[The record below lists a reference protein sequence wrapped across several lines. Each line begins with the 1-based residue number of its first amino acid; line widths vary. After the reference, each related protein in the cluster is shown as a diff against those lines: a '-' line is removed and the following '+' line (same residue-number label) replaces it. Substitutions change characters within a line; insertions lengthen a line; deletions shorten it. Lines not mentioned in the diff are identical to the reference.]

1 MTVREKRGRLIV
13 HLVNTASVNPLSP
26 VSPCIESIAP
36 TGPVELRVACPR
48 RPQRVS
54 TVPATDGLRSRWSG
68 GIGRG
73 TLPSLHI
80 HTAVVIERGGA
91 P

>member
-1 MTVREKRGRLIV
+1 
-13 HLVNTASVNPLSP
+13 

-48 RPQRVS
+48 RPKRVV
-54 TVPATDGLRSRWSG
+54 TVPVTDGLRSRWSG
-68 GIGRG
+68 GISTV